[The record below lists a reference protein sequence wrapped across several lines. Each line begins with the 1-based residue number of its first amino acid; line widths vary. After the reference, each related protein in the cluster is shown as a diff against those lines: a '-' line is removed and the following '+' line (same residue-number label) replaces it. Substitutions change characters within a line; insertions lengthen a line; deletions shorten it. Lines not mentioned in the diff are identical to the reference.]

1 LTDGGTAVAEH
12 ERRRLRMPRIP
23 PRRSFARRATLQ
35 LLVTIGLLAGLAFAQ
50 TDAPAW
56 QTLPLVDARTGT
68 TFTIADLRGRTVFLE
83 PMATWC
89 SSCRRQMTVLREV
102 VVGLDPADFVFVG
115 LSVETNLS
123 PAALAA
129 YADAQGFDW
138 TFAVMSPELLGA
150 LVDAFGRSVANPP
163 ATPHVI
169 VRRDGSVTSLATG
182 HHSASQL
189 LAALSA
195 AADR

>member
-1 LTDGGTAVAEH
+1 
-12 ERRRLRMPRIP
+12 MPRTL
-23 PRRSFARRATLQ
+23 PRRSFARHATLQ
-35 LLVTIGLLAGLAFAQ
+35 LLVSIGLLGGLASAQ
-50 TDAPAW
+50 SDAPAW

-68 TFTIADLRGRTVFLE
+68 TFTIADLRGRTVLLE

-89 SSCRRQMTVLREV
+89 SSCRRQMTVLREAV
-102 VVGLDPADFVFVG
+102 AELDPASFVFVG

-138 TFAVMSPELLGA
+138 TFAVMSPDMLGA
-150 LVDAFGRSVANPP
+150 LVEAFGRSVANPP

-169 VRRDGSVTSLATG
+169 VRSDGSATDLATG
-182 HHSASQL
+182 HHGAAQL
-189 LAALSA
+189 LAALTA